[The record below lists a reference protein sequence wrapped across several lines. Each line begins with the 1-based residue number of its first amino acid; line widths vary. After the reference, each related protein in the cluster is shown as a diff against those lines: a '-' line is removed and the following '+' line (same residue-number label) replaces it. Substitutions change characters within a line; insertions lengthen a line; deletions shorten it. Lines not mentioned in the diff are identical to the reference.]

1 MSKTPPENLTYS
13 QKYHHT
19 DVWVDTFP
27 DAFEKI
33 KVIPNRSSFYF
44 LILVLKNTKNVQI
57 DGSSY
62 DLDKYD
68 LLILTPYNS
77 RNLELPT
84 DISGIAIGFNEQFY
98 TVSKVHQQFFFDTL
112 KASNSPVYSSNYLLD
127 SENDF
132 VKQMFVQLLDKYNSD
147 MDGLLKWR
155 MIRTLISVTF
165 LYMQKRVP
173 GEASKPK
180 KYENPKSKQLVAD
193 FIQLLNANYI
203 GQNKISFYVNEL
215 AVSSTELYRKCKEVL
230 RMSPKELIQDKVLS
244 EAKRMLKNE
253 EETVQE
259 IAYNLGFSEDT
270 NFIKFFQKHMK
281 MTPGDYRKHFF

>member
-1 MSKTPPENLTYS
+1 MNTTPTDNLTYQ
-13 QKYHHT
+13 QKYNQT

-33 KVIPNRSSFYF
+33 KVTPIRSNFYF
-44 LILVLKNTKNVQI
+44 LILVLRNTNNLKI
-57 DGSSY
+57 DGLDY
-62 DLDKYD
+62 DLSKYD
-68 LLILTPYNS
+68 LLILTPFNS
-77 RNLELPT
+77 NNMEFPEDL
-84 DISGIAIGFNEQFY
+84 SGICIGFNEQFY
-98 TVSKVHQQFFFDTL
+98 TVSKVHHQFFFDTL
-112 KASNSPVYSSNYLLD
+112 KASNSPVYSSNYFLD

-132 VKQMFVQLLDKYNSD
+132 VKQMFVQLLDKYNSE
-147 MDGLLKWR
+147 MDALLKWR

-173 GEASKPK
+173 GEAAIHK
-180 KYENPKSKQLVAD
+180 KFENPKSKKLVSD
-193 FIQLLNANYI
+193 FIQLLNKHFI
-203 GQNKISFYVNEL
+203 KENKIGFYVEQL
-215 AVSSTELYRKCKEVL
+215 GISSAELYRKCKEVL
-230 RMSPKELIQDKVLS
+230 HMSPKELIQDKVLS

-270 NFIKFFQKHMK
+270 NFIKFFQKQMK